1 MTPSQQTGNT
11 AGITTI
17 EYVISFLQL
26 QYRAVIQLQKSTA
39 SFGLKLNWSRDIQ
52 ALIFYYVLMLNGT
65 VEDNRDC
72 G

>member
-17 EYVISFLQL
+17 EYVISFFQL